1 MGGDEA
7 RAKERG
13 IILDNMKKTV
23 ESHTKECNSGEDLG
37 KKIDAGL
44 TDKIKKY
51 IKDYESNKNYYN
63 EKKDDFIK
71 DFNKSKEIEEL
82 KRSLYSAPREYESY
96 ESKMIRQQNELENTN
111 RQIASEKLVGCLDI
125 IRNDFSTKL
134 NDKIFKIKEDIER
147 EINNYS
153 PDNLKIF
160 LQKIAEKEN
169 LKYKLIEYIKNESEI
184 LLLISFENS
193 KHFNILLLGKTG
205 VGKSTLINGT
215 FDYDENEKAKTGVGN
230 SITQKF
236 DEYTSDKRKG
246 LRLIDSKGIQM
257 DDYNI
262 KEVFNETKNLIEE
275 KARKGDTDKL
285 IHCIWYCFQCGNLRF
300 ENSEKETLTLLMNQY
315 HDNSLPIIIVITQSF
330 DEGPTKEMT
339 EFIKKEF
346 QFLKREM
353 IIMPVV
359 AKEKIIIN
367 RKNELIIEKDGIEDL
382 LKISFEKSQN
392 AVLPALFKSI
402 EEKIIQ
408 SFFKKVENK
417 KRKLKNDLNKIC
429 KKILKR
435 IKEEDDIGKS
445 ISKLSITIKKTL
457 NIFLKIDINDENEN
471 IDNIENDEE
480 LNDQEEEEAKE
491 NIEIRNEEKIN
502 EKNEEPKDNEENNDN
517 IENQNEKELKEINNE
532 EQIQIPEEKIEQN
545 EKEEQIQIPVENLE
559 QNMIV
564 EQIQNEPQD
573 ENQEEKKMEKEII
586 EDDINDENDDEIK
599 ISDESKNEINLFLDD
614 LCKWC
619 IGRLTNT
626 IDNLVKENSNELGLL
641 LFNEQTK
648 VKNDNNVK
656 TSLYNEKT
664 INTYFV
670 ETEHELKP
678 LITNKVHF
686 LAIKQI
692 FKIIYENLVEAS
704 GEIMKE
710 QFNTIIPELN
720 NYISKDKLKEK
731 SNEILSEI
739 LKNKEI

>member
-1 MGGDEA
+1 MM
-7 RAKERG
+7 
-13 IILDNMKKTV
+13 II
-23 ESHTKECNSGEDLG
+23 
-37 KKIDAGL
+37 
-44 TDKIKKY
+44 KY
-51 IKDYESNKNYYN
+51 MLQ
-63 EKKDDFIK
+63 
-71 DFNKSKEIEEL
+71 FNWKS
-82 KRSLYSAPREYESY
+82 
-96 ESKMIRQQNELENTN
+96 ESKIY
-111 RQIASEKLVGCLDI
+111 K
-125 IRNDFSTKL
+125 F
-134 NDKIFKIKEDIER
+134 
-147 EINNYS
+147 YS
-153 PDNLKIF
+153 
-160 LQKIAEKEN
+160 
-169 LKYKLIEYIKNESEI
+169 
-184 LLLISFENS
+184 
-193 KHFNILLLGKTG
+193 
-205 VGKSTLINGT
+205 
-215 FDYDENEKAKTGVGN
+215 
-230 SITQKF
+230 
-236 DEYTSDKRKG
+236 
-246 LRLIDSKGIQM
+246 
-257 DDYNI
+257 
-262 KEVFNETKNLIEE
+262 
-275 KARKGDTDKL
+275 
-285 IHCIWYCFQCGNLRF
+285 
-300 ENSEKETLTLLMNQY
+300 
-315 HDNSLPIIIVITQSF
+315 
-330 DEGPTKEMT
+330 
-339 EFIKKEF
+339 
-346 QFLKREM
+346 
-353 IIMPVV
+353 
-359 AKEKIIIN
+359 
-367 RKNELIIEKDGIEDL
+367 
-382 LKISFEKSQN
+382 
-392 AVLPALFKSI
+392 
-402 EEKIIQ
+402 
-408 SFFKKVENK
+408 
-417 KRKLKNDLNKIC
+417 
-429 KKILKR
+429 
-435 IKEEDDIGKS
+435 
-445 ISKLSITIKKTL
+445 L